1 MDIVKTLKELY
12 EEKKRLDAAIAR
24 LEAACRSKT
33 CEKPAGKEEHGC
45 SGTQEVS
52 RRMRRYWAARR
63 AGKGALNGQ
72 AGSVASQSAVSA

>member
-24 LEAACRSKT
+24 LETRVGPRLAKSRRGRKSMGAAER
-33 CEKPAGKEEHGC
+33 
-45 SGTQEVS
+45 QEVS

-63 AGKGALNGQ
+63 AAKGALNGQ